1 MLRCFPTVIGMHH
14 IAVMKG
20 ATLMMRVAPL
30 WWGPQQ
36 PLMQSVDNAIE
47 RALSDRHTRALLPM
61 VDGDAKAPSNA
72 THDRRAGV
80 TCLAYRPHA
89 R

>member
-14 IAVMKG
+14 SAV
-20 ATLMMRVAPL
+20 MMRVAPL

-36 PLMQSVDNAIE
+36 PPMQSVDNALE
-47 RALSDRHTRALLPM
+47 RAMSDRHTRALLAM